1 VSSEDPLVSITSTG
15 VERLE
20 SVEDEDSED
29 RPIPLPPPPPPP
41 LIEDVE

>member
-1 VSSEDPLVSITSTG
+1 MTSTG

-29 RPIPLPPPPPPP
+29 RPIPLPPPPPP